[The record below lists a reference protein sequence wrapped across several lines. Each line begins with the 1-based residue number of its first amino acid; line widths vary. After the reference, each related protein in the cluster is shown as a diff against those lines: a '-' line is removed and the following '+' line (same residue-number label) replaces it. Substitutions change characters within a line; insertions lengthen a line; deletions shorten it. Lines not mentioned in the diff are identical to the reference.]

1 MAPRFSIGIDLGTT
15 NSALAFVALDGGGR
29 SDIFPVPQW
38 DTAATVCEAAVLPSY
53 LYLPEKP
60 AAGPEDERGGELTE
74 WVVGRLA
81 RRMAGERPGR
91 VAHSAKSWL
100 CHPSVDHA
108 APFLPWGSD
117 EIEPQQKISPI
128 TASALIL
135 GALRR
140 AWDSRFAGNGAD
152 WRFDAQEITVTVP
165 ASFDEMAQRLTR
177 AAAEAA
183 GFPPTVRLLEEPQAA
198 FYACLERHGAG
209 WQPWLQLAGDGGQP
223 RHVLVVD
230 IGGGT
235 SDFSL
240 FALQPA
246 ADHGVPEIDRIAVS
260 DHILLGGDNIDLAIA
275 HHLEPR
281 LISAGGTLSSSEW
294 NFLIARCR
302 DVKEQALAGDG
313 DPGDVFPIAVPGR
326 GGGLIAGLRSAQLS
340 RREIETI
347 ILEGF
352 FPSCAAD
359 DRPRRRFQALS
370 EWGLPFAADGAV
382 TRHLA
387 AFLAGRPRVDA
398 VLFNGGSLA
407 APRLRRHLA
416 EQIAAWQDGTPLL
429 VLDNSEPELAVARG
443 AARFGAL
450 LRQGGRRIKGG
461 AGHAVFLAL
470 HRQPPAGGGADAA
483 ASLVCVLPHGAQP
496 EETFDLTE
504 LAIELRLNRPVRFE
518 TYTSTRH
525 EGVGP
530 GTLVPLNE
538 QEFRPLPPLQTTAR
552 LDARHRRGDAQQ
564 TLPVALAVKLNELG
578 VLQVCCRSVDPG
590 LPASW
595 PLEFNLRPLQHGD
608 DGAAEPR
615 RQQPAGAANIAAN
628 ASEAAIAQ
636 ARQRLQAMFAAPPG
650 RQGKFTAAR
659 LFKDLESVL
668 ALPRADWNWVLVR
681 ALWPALAAAMPHR
694 ARSVEHEEAWL
705 GAAGFLLRPGFGA
718 PSDEARIDEL
728 WPLHESGLC
737 FPGKRIRPQLHIL
750 WRRVAGG
757 LSRERQEQLL
767 AAEIA
772 TLRDRTDAPSELVRL
787 VGSLERIAVP
797 AKIELASR
805 FIGVALDR
813 LRQRQDAAPHLAA
826 LGLLLNR
833 APLYTGP
840 ESVLPPEWVEKAYE
854 AFADLDWHTPECGEL
869 PTLFLRA
876 ARVIDNRNLDVPSGA
891 RRRIATKLEKSG
903 VNPSRV
909 AKVRGF
915 VPVERGERSSL
926 YGEALPPGL
935 LLADR

>member
-15 NSALAFVALDGGGR
+15 NSALAYVPLHGDGQ
-29 SDIFPVPQW
+29 SEVLAVPQW
-38 DTAATVCEAAVLPSY
+38 DTASTVCEATVLPSY
-53 LYLPEKP
+53 LYLPEASATAPEP
-60 AAGPEDERGGELTE
+60 ARGGDATN

-117 EIEPQQKISPI
+117 DIDADQKISPI

-152 WRFDAQEITVTVP
+152 WCFDAQEITVTVP
-165 ASFDEMAQRLTR
+165 AAFDEAAQRLTR

-198 FYACLERHGAG
+198 FYTCLAQQEAG
-209 WQPWLQLAGDGGQP
+209 SQPLSQLAGDGGQS

-246 ADHGVPEIDRIAVS
+246 ADDGVPEIDRIAVS

-275 HHLEPR
+275 HHVEPK
-281 LISAGGTLSSSEW
+281 LVGDGGSLSSSEW
-294 NFLIARCR
+294 NFLIARSR
-302 DVKEQALAGDG
+302 DVKERALAGDG
-313 DPGDVFPIAVPGR
+313 DAADVFPIAVPGR
-326 GGGLIAGLRSAQLS
+326 GTGLIAGLRSVQLS
-340 RREIETI
+340 RREILTI
-347 ILEGF
+347 VLEGF
-352 FPSCAAD
+352 FPPCAAS

-387 AFLAGRPRVDA
+387 AFLAGRPPVDA

-407 APRLRRHLA
+407 SPRLRRHLA
-416 EQIAAWQDGTPLL
+416 DQIAAWQGGSPLL
-429 VLDNSEPELAVARG
+429 VLANTEPDLAVAHG

-470 HRQPPAGGGADAA
+470 HRKPSAGSAADSSP
-483 ASLVCVLPHGAQP
+483 SLVCVLPHGAQP
-496 EETFDLTE
+496 EETFDVAEPAME
-504 LAIELRLNRPVRFE
+504 LQVNRPVRFD

-525 EGVGP
+525 EGVRP
-530 GTLVPLNE
+530 GTIVPWHE
-538 QEFRPLPPLQTTAR
+538 EAFRPLPPLQTIAR
-552 LDARHRRGDAQQ
+552 LAATHRRDDPRQ
-564 TLPVALAVKLNELG
+564 TLPVALQVKVNELG

-590 LPASW
+590 LRKSW
-595 PLEFNLRPLQHGD
+595 PLEFNLRPLQRVED
-608 DGAAEPR
+608 DSEGPG
-615 RQQPAGAANIAAN
+615 QQPPAAVSIAAN

-636 ARQRLQAMFAAPPG
+636 ARQRLQAMLATPPG
-650 RQGKFTAAR
+650 RQGKLTTAR
-659 LFKDLESVL
+659 LFKDLEGIL
-668 ALPRADWNWVLVR
+668 ALPRADWNWVVVR

-694 ARSVEHEEAWL
+694 ALSVEHEEAWL

-718 PSDEARIDEL
+718 PADEARIDEL
-728 WPLHESGLC
+728 WQLHEAGLC
-737 FPGKRIRPQLHIL
+737 FPGKRIRPQAHIL

-757 LSRERQEQLL
+757 LSRERQEHVL
-767 AAEIA
+767 AADIA
-772 TLRDRTDAPSELVRL
+772 MLRSRADAPSELVRL
-787 VGSLERIAVP
+787 VGALERIGIP
-797 AKIELASR
+797 TKTEFIGR
-805 FIGVALDR
+805 FIDVALDR
-813 LRQRQDAAPHLAA
+813 LQRRQDAAPHLAA

-833 APLYTGP
+833 APLYAGP
-840 ESVLPPEWVEKAYE
+840 ESVVPPEWVDRAYE
-854 AFADLDWHTPECGEL
+854 AFADLDWHTSACSEL

-876 ARVIDNRNLDVPSGA
+876 ARVVDNRNLDVPAGM
-891 RRRIATKLEKSG
+891 RQRIARKLDKSG

-915 VPVERGERSSL
+915 IPAERGERWSL